1 MSELPEQNDGY
12 AVSAPDAPSP
22 EVGDHTSG
30 AHPYLDDLPP
40 MSQADYEAYI
50 NLVPAEVLPAR
61 ADAPEADDAWQDGL
75 IMLRRVNKE
84 TKEAFFVPCPTAQ
97 QNAYLMTRYLPQLR
111 GMFIL
116 NEFSQRRTI
125 VRCPPWVQEGRFAPR
140 EIMDDDYT
148 RIMMELEKEGL
159 KPTPARAQLAIESI
173 CHDRS
178 FHPVRRYFNRLKWDG
193 VARLDKWLA
202 YYLGAERDNPEYLA
216 AIGRKWMVAAV
227 ARVFKPG
234 CKFDHMLV
242 LEGKTDIGKSRA
254 LRLLATFNGVHYFND
269 SLTFDT
275 LFDKDTILNIQGAL
289 IIEFPEMSGLTKRDS
304 NEVKQWITIQEDRG
318 RPPYGKSIITYP
330 RQFVL
335 AGTTNDEDYLI
346 DDTGNKRFWPVM
358 CGLNIDFD
366 ALIADREQL
375 WAEAVHL
382 YHSGAQWWVDDNDH
396 TLIALCRAAQDMRM
410 SHHPWTDIVLRWL
423 EDERR
428 DETTTSEVL
437 IKAVQKPAHYINNA
451 DARVVAG
458 ILKKNGWKATLK
470 GDKRVRVWVRT

>member
-1 MSELPEQNDGY
+1 MSELPEQNDGH

-50 NLVPAEVLPAR
+50 NLVPAEVLPVR
-61 ADAPEADDAWQDGL
+61 ADATDAESWQDDL
-75 IMLRRVNKE
+75 IMLRRVNKA
-84 TKEAFFVPCPTAQ
+84 TKEEFYVPCPTAQ
-97 QNAYLMTRYLPQLR
+97 QNTYLMTRYLPQLR

-125 VRCPPWVQEGRFAPR
+125 VRCPPWVPEGRFAPR

-148 RIMMELEKEGL
+148 RVMMELEKEGL
-159 KPTPARAQLAIESI
+159 KPTPSRAQLAIESI

-202 YYLGAERDNPEYLA
+202 YYLGAEKDDPDYLA
-216 AIGRKWMVAAV
+216 AVGRKWMIAAV

-254 LRLLATFNGVHYFND
+254 LRLLSTFNGVHYFND

-318 RPPYGKSIITYP
+318 RPPYGKAIITYP

-346 DDTGNKRFWPVM
+346 DPTGNKRFWPVM
-358 CGLNIDFD
+358 CGSNIDFA
-366 ALIADREQL
+366 ALVADREQL

-382 YHSGAQWWVDDNDH
+382 YHAGEKWWIDDNDH
-396 TLIALCRAAQDMRM
+396 ALIALTRAAQSNRM
-410 SHHPWTDIVLRWL
+410 SRHPWEDAVTRWL
-423 EDERR
+423 DEENK
-428 DETTTSEVL
+428 DFVTTSELLV
-437 IKAVQKPAHYINNA
+437 KAIQKPLHQIKKG
-451 DARVVAG
+451 DDREVAG
-458 ILKKNGWKATLK
+458 ILKTNGWIPHRK
-470 GDKRVRVWVRT
+470 GSVRGWRRP